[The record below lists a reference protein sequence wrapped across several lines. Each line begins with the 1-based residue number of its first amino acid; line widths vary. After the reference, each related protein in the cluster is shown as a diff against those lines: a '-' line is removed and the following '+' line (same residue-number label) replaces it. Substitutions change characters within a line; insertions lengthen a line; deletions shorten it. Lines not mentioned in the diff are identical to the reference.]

1 MDKGEGITE
10 DSRDWR
16 VRLDH
21 SRDLGSGFAAPGG
34 EFTRALYEWSFT
46 VEGKILQCLIANRR
60 LVELGAGMSH
70 FGYAMACVCGA
81 KNFVAVEPFYADIQE
96 ASVQSFISS
105 VTGQLD
111 RIPYKV
117 VAKDMLDYLIGE
129 PDDLLCVL
137 ACGIEDC
144 ILPGTDYRKK
154 VETEIARTMQKDS
167 FFISS
172 HSDLFPGDLT
182 DIEISFP
189 RPSNPRISDRLRL
202 HGGREALERYG
213 EKIAPY
219 LNYS

>member
-1 MDKGEGITE
+1 MDEGEVIID

-16 VRLDH
+16 VRLKH
-21 SRDLGSGFAAPGG
+21 SRDQGSGFAAPGG

-46 VEGKILQCLIANRR
+46 VEGKILQCLMSNRR
-60 LVELGAGMSH
+60 MVELGAGMSH

-81 KNFVAVEPFYADIQE
+81 RNFVAVEPFYGDIQE

-105 VTGQLD
+105 ATGQLD

-144 ILPGTDYRKK
+144 ILPGVDYRRK
-154 VETEIARTMQKDS
+154 VEAEIARTMQKDS

-172 HSDLFPGDLT
+172 HSDLFPADLT
-182 DIEISFP
+182 AIEISFP

-213 EKIAPY
+213 KNIFPY
-219 LNYS
+219 LDYS

>member
-1 MDKGEGITE
+1 MDKGEGVPE

-16 VRLDH
+16 VRLDC

-34 EFTRALYEWSFT
+34 DFTQALYDWSFT
-46 VEGKILQCLIANRR
+46 PEGNILHRLIRERR

-70 FGYAMACVCGA
+70 FGYALACACGA

-105 VTGQLD
+105 DTSQLK

-117 VAKDMLDYLIGE
+117 VAQDMLDYLRDE
-129 PDDLLCVL
+129 PSDLLCVL

-144 ILPGTDYRKK
+144 ILPGADYRKK
-154 VETEIARTMQKDS
+154 VEAEIVRVMQQES

-172 HSDLFPGDLT
+172 HSDLFPSNLT
-182 DIEISFP
+182 SIQISFH
-189 RPSNPRISDRLRL
+189 RPSNPCVSDRLRL
-202 HGGREALERYG
+202 HGGREALDRYG
-213 EKIAPY
+213 EIISPY
-219 LNYS
+219 LDYT